1 MATPLEGAV
10 QRLIFFGLI
19 SWVFPVSAAFGAQ
32 PTCPFSAADGVL
44 KLFTAAVAE
53 LCPTPTPAPEVESLA
68 ENTVEA
74 IHSVASAVTSFS
86 VDSSFIAIMKVV
98 EEVQEHP
105 SVVDIMLASPTAIDR
120 TAIVGDSPDAAA
132 D

>member
-32 PTCPFSAADGVL
+32 PTCPFSTEDGVL
-44 KLFTAAVAE
+44 SWFTSAVAG
-53 LCPTPTPAPEVESLA
+53 LCPTPTPIPVAEPLA
-68 ENTVEA
+68 ANMAVA
-74 IHSVASAVTSFS
+74 IQSVASAVTSFS
-86 VDSSFIAIMKVV
+86 VDYSFIAIMKVV

-105 SVVDIMLASPTAIDR
+105 SVADIMLASPTAIDG

>member
-19 SWVFPVSAAFGAQ
+19 SWVFPVSGAFGAQ
-32 PTCPFSAADGVL
+32 PTCPFSAEDVVL
-44 KLFTAAVAE
+44 RWFTAAVTG
-53 LCPTPTPAPEVESLA
+53 LCPPPPPIPVAEPLA
-68 ENTVEA
+68 VNTVEA
-74 IHSVASAVTSFS
+74 IQSVASAVTSFS
-86 VDSSFIAIMKVV
+86 VGYSFIAIMKVV
-98 EEVQEHP
+98 EEVQEQP
-105 SVVDIMLASPTAIDR
+105 SLAEIRLASPTTIDG